1 MATQEEWES
10 GLMCEDEEIV
20 RMYGLVVG
28 IDPGISGAI
37 AILDSK
43 GDAVDVY
50 DMPVADGLVS
60 GGLLYRSLKDRLIR
74 LVVVEK
80 VNAKPPKK
88 DKHGKQRSA
97 GTASMFKFGDSV
109 GAVRGVVGALGVPLA
124 WAPPGVW
131 KRHHRLIGKDK
142 EASRRLAMEKYPR
155 MAEKLARKKDS
166 GRAEALLIAEYG
178 RHKDGHV

>member
-1 MATQEEWES
+1 MPS
-10 GLMCEDEEIV
+10 GLI
-20 RMYGLVVG
+20 VG

-37 AILDSK
+37 AILDSR

-50 DMPVADGLVS
+50 DMPVADGFVS
-60 GGLLYRSLKDRLIR
+60 GGLLYQSLEDRLIR

-80 VNAKPPKK
+80 VNAMP
-88 DKHGKQRSA
+88 GQGVS
-97 GTASMFKFGDSV
+97 SMFKFGDSV

-131 KRHHRLIGKDK
+131 KRHHGLLRKDK
-142 EASRRLAMEKYPR
+142 DASRRLALEKYPR
-155 MAEKLARKKDS
+155 MAEKLSRKKDS

-178 RHKDGHV
+178 RHKDGNVS